1 MSRRRMGVVV
11 LVIAEMTG
19 SAGGMTERRLAIR
32 QREFPYDGRVCHAI
46 DEYTL
51 RHADSPC
58 NMQVCHTID
67 GSTLLRAD
75 PPCDRAASGA
85 GATGAA
91 IDRCEP
97 GATRPG
103 YSMGGFSPCQGKA

>member
-19 SAGGMTERRLAIR
+19 RAVGMTEDRRAIR
-32 QREFPYDGRVCHAI
+32 QREFPYNGRVCHAI
-46 DEYTL
+46 DEYAL
-51 RHADSPC
+51 RHADSLC
-58 NMQVCHTID
+58 DEQVCYTVG

-85 GATGAA
+85 RATGAA
-91 IDRCEP
+91 IDRCES

-103 YSMGGFSPCQGKA
+103 YSMGGLSPCQGKA